1 MKNVS
6 KQKILYWGVK
16 PQIQNRPNKNARGMA
31 FTNERRA
38 RIKNKS
44 TFYHAIITDNKC
56 TAECRTLA
64 VKGTLDKLAS
74 VNSVS
79 VWNFK
84 RYKKGLPQ
92 QRKAKNPFE
101 YLKDLIIQ

>member
-1 MKNVS
+1 MKTKS
-6 KQKILYWGVK
+6 KEKILYWGVK
-16 PQIQNRPNKNARGMA
+16 PQIKNRPSKVARGMA

-56 TAECRTLA
+56 TADCRTLT

-74 VNSVS
+74 TNSVS
-79 VWNFK
+79 KWNFK
-84 RYKKGLPQ
+84 RYKNGLPQ
-92 QRKAKNPFE
+92 QKKAKNSYT
-101 YLKDLIIQ
+101 YLKELVY